1 MTTLKCTVEE
11 LTAFDSIDCDCE
23 IAVTYSVEAGD
34 DGDYWTPPTGPTI
47 DLEDWKFT
55 AVMTYNAAGER
66 VTPESFGFTVE
77 EIKENLTEQ
86 VEAYIDAIDDED
98 VFEQAGQDEEGA
110 REAYYEDKLERQR
123 LGE

>member
-1 MTTLKCTVEE
+1 MTILKCTVEE

-23 IAVTYSVEAGD
+23 IEVTYSVFDGD
-34 DGDYWTPPTGPTI
+34 DGDYWTPPTGPI
-47 DLEDWKFT
+47 AELESWRFT
-55 AVMTYNAAGER
+55 QVTCDGEH
-66 VTPESFGFTVE
+66 SFTCKEVE
-77 EIKENLTEQ
+77 ENIREQ

-98 VFEQAGQDEEGA
+98 VFQQAGQDEESA